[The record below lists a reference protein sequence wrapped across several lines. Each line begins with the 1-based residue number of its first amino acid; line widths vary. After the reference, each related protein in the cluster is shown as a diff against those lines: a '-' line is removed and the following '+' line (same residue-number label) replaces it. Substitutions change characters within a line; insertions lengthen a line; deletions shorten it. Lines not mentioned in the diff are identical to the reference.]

1 MNTYDIE
8 ITEPAEKD
16 LYEIGA
22 YISKELLEPE
32 TAKKVV
38 SKIAKG
44 INLLKGMPL
53 RNTLVAD
60 ERLAYKGIRKIIIDN
75 FIVFYIVTEEKNT
88 VTIIRILYSKRAWIN
103 LL

>member
-1 MNTYDIE
+1 MSTYNIQ
-8 ITEPAEKD
+8 ITEPAERD

-44 INLLKGMPL
+44 IASLEDIPL

-60 ERLAYKGIRKIIIDN
+60 KRLSNKGIRKIIVDN
-75 FIVFYIVTEEKNT
+75 YIVFYIVTEEDKT
-88 VTIIRILYSKRAWIN
+88 VTIIRILYSRRDWMNI
-103 LL
+103 L

>member
-1 MNTYDIE
+1 MGKYTIQ
-8 ITEPAEKD
+8 ITEPAEED
-16 LYEIGA
+16 LREIGG

-44 INLLKGMPL
+44 
-53 RNTLVAD
+53 RRD
-60 ERLAYKGIRKIIIDN
+60 
-75 FIVFYIVTEEKNT
+75 
-88 VTIIRILYSKRAWIN
+88 WIN